1 MCTAYWLSIS
11 PRRLLLLAAVLHITL
26 AVVLTLVGKL
36 KVDPHTFDSN
46 GVGIAFALDSVSYR
60 HESLKMAA
68 LLREGKLR
76 DWANYRAPLA
86 TFHARIYS
94 ISYALFG
101 RVLGEGILGVE
112 PINLLYYL
120 SILVLTY
127 FVGAFTFSPS
137 IGRLAA
143 VVVALWPSLLI
154 FTTQLLRDPLFICA
168 FLLLL
173 LVLMICV
180 KHSLSF
186 KQACICSA
194 SGIAAVFLLI
204 LVRSTMWEVIVA
216 AVLLATLLCVAA
228 QVSTRKF
235 DAPRT
240 IAMLLI
246 CLAVLLLPKIM
257 SVRRVTDRVQRPTSV
272 NSFEKLPAAAA
283 PWTKASRQI
292 GWARHLFITRY
303 AQAGSN
309 LDTDVEIRNF
319 RDLILYLPRAVQIGF
334 FAPFPSM
341 WFSKGVEVGLTGR
354 LVIGAEMLALYLIM
368 VLAAVGLIHE
378 RRRLLPWFLFAT
390 AVLGC
395 VALAYVVVNASALY
409 RLRYPYFIPIILLAV
424 QGSSV
429 LKKKYRSRF
438 TSQSLSHAETE

>member
-1 MCTAYWLSIS
+1 MCIADWLSIS

-26 AVVLTLVGKL
+26 AVVLTVVGKL
-36 KVDPHTFDSN
+36 KVDPRTFDNN
-46 GVGIAFALDSVSYR
+46 GVGIAFALDSVAYR
-60 HESLKMAA
+60 DEALKMAA
-68 LLREGKLR
+68 LLREGKFR

-86 TFHARIYS
+86 TFHSRIYS
-94 ISYALFG
+94 ISYALLG

-112 PINLLYYL
+112 PVNLLYYL

-137 IGRLAA
+137 VGRVAA

-154 FTTQLLRDPLFICA
+154 FTTQLLRDPLFIAA

-173 LVLMICV
+173 LILLICI
-180 KHSLSF
+180 KQALSF
-186 KQACICSA
+186 KQAVICSA
-194 SGIAAVFLLI
+194 SGIAAVFLII

-216 AVLLATLLCVAA
+216 TVLLAVLLCFAV
-228 QVSTRKF
+228 QISTRKF
-235 DAPRT
+235 DVRRT
-240 IAMLLI
+240 IVMFVI
-246 CLAVLLLPKIM
+246 CLAVLTLPKIM
-257 SVRRVTDRVQRPTSV
+257 SVRRVTDRAQRPSTV
-272 NSFEKLPAAAA
+272 KSFEGLPAAAA

-319 RDLILYLPRAVQIGF
+319 RDVILYLPRAVQIGF

-341 WFSKGVEVGLTGR
+341 WFSKGVEVGLIGR

-378 RRRLLPWFLFAT
+378 RRRLLAWFLFNPNILYMAACNIRCKGIT
-390 AVLGC
+390 Q
-395 VALAYVVVNASALY
+395 YV
-409 RLRYPYFIPIILLAV
+409 
-424 QGSSV
+424 
-429 LKKKYRSRF
+429 
-438 TSQSLSHAETE
+438 